1 MNPRFLLNTALLVAA
16 CCQSLPAASYS
27 EAIDGELSNDFIE
40 PTPVA
45 MDLGSNLLTGGLAG
59 GESDIDLFR
68 FSVPVGHHLTAIRI
82 LGFTG
87 GGGGSFLGI
96 QAGVELSSSPVPS
109 ASFPDPIGYAIISA
123 GDAAVDRDVLPTIAS
138 GPPFNGVAAL
148 PAGNYVGWLNETGLA
163 STYQIE
169 FVIAAVPEPA
179 LPAALAL
186 GLLGSLARR
195 RR

>member
-1 MNPRFLLNTALLVAA
+1 MKLRALLFAA
-16 CCQSLPAASYS
+16 LSGPLSAATYV

-59 GESDIDLFR
+59 GEIDIDLFR
-68 FSVPVGHHLTAIRI
+68 FSVPVGHQLAAIRI

-96 QAGVELSSSPVPS
+96 QPGVELSSSPVPS
-109 ASFPDPIGYAIISA
+109 ASFPDAIGYAIISA
-123 GDAAVDRDVLPTIAS
+123 GDAAVDRDVLPTITS

-179 LPAALAL
+179 VPASLAL

>member
-1 MNPRFLLNTALLVAA
+1 M
-16 CCQSLPAASYS
+16 
-27 EAIDGELSNDFIE
+27 
-40 PTPVA
+40 
-45 MDLGSNLLTGGLAG
+45 
-59 GESDIDLFR
+59 
-68 FSVPVGHHLTAIRI
+68 
-82 LGFTG
+82 
-87 GGGGSFLGI
+87 
-96 QAGVELSSSPVPS
+96 PS
-109 ASFPDPIGYAIISA
+109 ASFPDAIGYAIISA
-123 GDAAVDRDVLPTIAS
+123 GDAAVDRDVLPTITS

-179 LPAALAL
+179 VPASLAL

>member
-1 MNPRFLLNTALLVAA
+1 MMKLRTLLSAIALSAPLSGATYVE
-16 CCQSLPAASYS
+16 S
-27 EAIDGELSNDFIE
+27 IDGELSNDFVD
-40 PTPVA
+40 PTPLV

-68 FSVPVGHHLTAIRI
+68 FSVPLGHHLTAIRI

-87 GGGGSFLGI
+87 GGGGSFLGL
-96 QAGVELSSSPVPS
+96 QSGVELSSSPVPS

-123 GDAAVDRDVLPTIAS
+123 ADAAVDRDVLPTITS
-138 GPPFNGVAAL
+138 GPPFNGVATL
-148 PAGNYVGWLNETGLA
+148 PTGNYVGWLNETGIA

-169 FVIAAVPEPA
+169 FVIAAVPEPSVA
-179 LPAALAL
+179 FGVAL
-186 GLLGSLARR
+186 GVGGLLLGRR

>member
-1 MNPRFLLNTALLVAA
+1 MTLFPVLFSLVTA
-16 CCQSLPAASYS
+16 CCLPLQAATYA
-27 EAIDGELSNDFIE
+27 ETINGELSNDFVD

-59 GESDIDLFR
+59 GEIDIDLFR
-68 FSVPVGHHLTAIRI
+68 FSVPVGHQLAAIRI

-96 QAGVELSSSPVPS
+96 QPGVELSSSPVPS
-109 ASFPDPIGYAIISA
+109 ASFPDAIGYAIISA
-123 GDAAVDRDVLPTIAS
+123 GDAAVDRDVLPTITS

-179 LPAALAL
+179 VPASLAL

>member
-1 MNPRFLLNTALLVAA
+1 MNARRFFRVFFHLAA
-16 CCQSLPAASYS
+16 CCSPLSAATYS
-27 EAIDGELSNDFIE
+27 ESIDGELSNDFIE

-59 GESDIDLFR
+59 GENDVDLFR
-68 FSVPVGHHLTAIRI
+68 FSVPVGHHLAAIRI

-96 QAGVELSSSPVPS
+96 QSGVELSASPVPS
-109 ASFPDPIGYAIISA
+109 SGFPDPIGYAIISA
-123 GDAAVDRDVLPTIAS
+123 SDAAVDRDVLPTIAS
-138 GPPFNGVAAL
+138 GPPFQGVAAL
-148 PAGNYVGWLNETGLA
+148 SAGNYVGWLNETGLA

-169 FVIAAVPEPA
+169 FVIAAVPEPTA
-179 LPAALAL
+179 WSAISLAL
-186 GLLGSLARR
+186 FASLARR

>member
-1 MNPRFLLNTALLVAA
+1 MNPYHLIIKIFVVAA
-16 CCQSLPAASYS
+16 CCSPLRAASYS
-27 EAIDGELSNDFIE
+27 ETIDGELSNDFIE
-40 PTPVA
+40 PTPVL

-59 GESDIDLFR
+59 GESDIDLFS
-68 FSVPVGHHLTAIRI
+68 FSVPVGHQLAAIRI

-96 QAGVELSSSPVPS
+96 QPGIELSSSPVPS

-123 GDAAVDRDVLPTIAS
+123 SDAAVDRDVLPTIAS

-148 PAGNYVGWLNETGLA
+148 PAGNYVGWLNETGLT

-179 LPAALAL
+179 VPAALAL
-186 GLLGSLARR
+186 GLLGSFARR